1 MSTATATRPQAAA
14 TPPDGGRLT
23 GTGRLVRFALRRD
36 RVRLPAWILG
46 ISLSLIATASSFPSL
61 YPDAAARQQRAE
73 VMASPAAV
81 AIGGPGI
88 GAGDYTFGAM
98 LTNEMLAMTAAFVAL
113 MAIFTVTRHT
123 RADEEDGR
131 TELVLA
137 NPVGRLAPLA
147 AAITVAILAS
157 VTVGI
162 VSAVGLGSINVT
174 SIDWPG
180 SLLYGAALASLGVVF
195 TGVAAVTAQLT
206 DNGRSASGLA
216 GLALGLAYAVRAIG
230 DAAGV
235 PWLSWL
241 SPFAWAQRTY
251 AYVDDRW
258 WPLAL
263 AALLTVA
270 LVAGAVTLNGRRD
283 LGSGLREPRPG
294 PVHASARLGTPFG
307 LALRLQRTALIA
319 WAASLLAF
327 GLMYGTLL
335 GAAKDFATKL
345 EVVDK
350 VLSGYGSALIP
361 AFLSLL
367 VTMLAMAASVY
378 AIIGT
383 LRAQAEERSSRAEAL
398 LATPVSRT
406 RWVGSNAVVGGGGS
420 VLILLAG
427 ALGVGLTGAASLG
440 DASVLRD
447 VLEGA
452 AVQVAP
458 LLLVV
463 GLVVALFGWLP
474 RLTGLAWI
482 VVVYA
487 IAVGTFGGL
496 LSLPDW
502 AMNLSPFSLVPAL
515 PAESFTPWPVLA
527 MLAVAAALYVVGVVG
542 LRRRDLGSST

>member
-1 MSTATATRPQAAA
+1 MSTATASRPQAAEA
-14 TPPDGGRLT
+14 PADGGRLT
-23 GTGRLVRFALRRD
+23 GTWRLVRFALRRD
-36 RVRLPAWILG
+36 RVRLAAWILG
-46 ISLSLIATASSFPSL
+46 ISVSLVVTASSFPSL

-98 LTNEMLAMTAAFVAL
+98 LTNEMLALTAAFVAL

-123 RADEEDGR
+123 RGDEEDGR

-137 NPVGRLAPLA
+137 NPVGRLAPLS
-147 AAITVAILAS
+147 AAITVALLAS
-157 VTVGI
+157 AAVG
-162 VSAVGLGSINVT
+162 VLSAVGLGSVGVA

-180 SLLYGAALASLGVVF
+180 SLLYGAALAGVGIVF
-195 TGVAAVTAQLT
+195 TGVGAVTAQVT

-216 GLALGLAYAVRAIG
+216 GLVLGLAYAVRAIG
-230 DAAGV
+230 DAGGV
-235 PWLSWL
+235 PALSWL

-258 WPLAL
+258 WPLGL
-263 AALLTVA
+263 PLVFAAA
-270 LVAGAVTLNGRRD
+270 LVAVAVVLDGRRD
-283 LGSGLREPRPG
+283 LGSGLRQPRPG
-294 PVHASARLGTPFG
+294 PARASARLGTPIG

-319 WAASLLAF
+319 WSASLLAF

-345 EVVDK
+345 EIVDK
-350 VLSGYGSALIP
+350 VLSGYGDALIP

-398 LATPVSRT
+398 LSTPVSRS
-406 RWVGSNAVVGGGGS
+406 RWLGSHAVVGGAGS
-420 VLILLAG
+420 VVILFAG
-427 ALGVGLTGAASLG
+427 ALGVGITGAAALG
-440 DASVLRD
+440 DASVLGD
-447 VLEGA
+447 VLGGA

-463 GLVVALFGWLP
+463 GFVVSLFGWLP

-482 VVVYA
+482 VIVYA
-487 IAVGTFGGL
+487 IVVGTFGGL

-527 MLAVAAALYVVGVVG
+527 MLVVSAALYLAGLAG
-542 LRRRDLGSST
+542 LRRRDVGSAA